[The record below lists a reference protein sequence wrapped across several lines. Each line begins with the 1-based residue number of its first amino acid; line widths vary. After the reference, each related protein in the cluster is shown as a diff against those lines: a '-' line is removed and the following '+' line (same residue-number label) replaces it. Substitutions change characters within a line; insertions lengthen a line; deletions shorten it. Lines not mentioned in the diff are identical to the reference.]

1 MKRNPSKHRSKAN
14 PSSGSSIEKELMAAF
29 AWAKID
35 SEERKD
41 FKGKDLDA
49 LFAHAKE
56 KYPFNYTDFSA
67 QDVSAEAAPVG
78 KEDLTDD
85 PESEE

>member
-49 LFAHAKE
+49 LFAHARKNIRSTIRTSVP
-56 KYPFNYTDFSA
+56 KTCLRKRPRS
-67 QDVSAEAAPVG
+67 G
-78 KEDLTDD
+78 LKI
-85 PESEE
+85 

>member
-1 MKRNPSKHRSKAN
+1 MKKRNPSKHRSKAN
-14 PSSGSSIEKELMAAF
+14 PSSGSSVD
-29 AWAKID
+29 WAKIG

-41 FKGKDLDA
+41 FKGKDMDA

-67 QDVSAEAAPVG
+67 QDEAAEAAPVG
-78 KEDLTDD
+78 TEDLTDD

>member
-14 PSSGSSIEKELMAAF
+14 PSSGSSIEKELMVAF

-56 KYPFNYTDFSA
+56 KISVQLYGLQCPRRVCGSGPGRD
-67 QDVSAEAAPVG
+67 
-78 KEDLTDD
+78 
-85 PESEE
+85 